1 MPLAKFSAL
10 ATLALLL
17 QSVMIQVV
25 FAQAQSSAD
34 SSDPLISRGSDLAIY
49 IGLGV
54 LIVAAGFALR
64 SLSPRFE
71 RAIVFA
77 FVLAVILVL
86 VLWYL

>member
-1 MPLAKFSAL
+1 MPLAKFSTL
-10 ATLALLL
+10 AALALLV
-17 QSVMIQVV
+17 QSVMVEIV
-25 FAQAQSSAD
+25 FAQARSPAD

-49 IGLGV
+49 IGIGV

-77 FVLAVILVL
+77 FALAVVLVM